1 VFAYSEI
8 PFRSASK
15 KKKKNQEEGHTHSRI
30 QEENE
35 ASQEKGRTGKMK
47 RPAKNDFTVLLEEN
61 VQNWNIQI

>member
-1 VFAYSEI
+1 MFAYSEI
-8 PFRSASK
+8 RFRSAS
-15 KKKKNQEEGHTHSRI
+15 KKKNQEEGHTHSRI

-35 ASQEKGRTGKMK
+35 VSQEKGRTGKIK

>member
-1 VFAYSEI
+1 MFDKEKDEVLE
-8 PFRSASK
+8 
-15 KKKKNQEEGHTHSRI
+15 QEHPVDPV

-35 ASQEKGRTGKMK
+35 VSQEKGRTGKIK